1 MTARTAASAALIL
14 ALAITLPAAANPA
27 AAPPAVPPAA
37 DADWRLCRAAVREAE
52 RGTQL
57 PPNLLASIARVES
70 GRRNPETGDFAPW
83 PWTINAEGQG
93 KYFRTKAEA
102 IAEVRALQA
111 RGVRSIDVG
120 CMQINLMFHP
130 QAFTSLDD
138 AFDPRANA
146 RYAVRFLTEL
156 NSTRNNWTQSAAN
169 YHSNT
174 AEFATAYQRRVQAA
188 MPEES
193 RIAATTSRDEATTQW
208 TSARAEGRFV
218 PGGAML
224 SNAPPVRTAG
234 MTGRGLDSY
243 RSLPVMP
250 GRFVAM
256 PARRF

>member
-1 MTARTAASAALIL
+1 MTRRPAASAALL
-14 ALAITLPAAANPA
+14 FALLGAPAAANPGLA
-27 AAPPAVPPAA
+27 TPP

-70 GRRNPETGDFAPW
+70 GRRNPDTGEFAPW

-93 KYFRTKAEA
+93 KFFRTKAEA

-130 QAFTSLDD
+130 QAFASLED

-156 NSTRNNWTQSAAN
+156 NSTRNNWSQSAAN

-174 AEFATAYQRRVQAA
+174 AEIAQAYQRRVQAA

-193 RIAATTSRDEATTQW
+193 RIAATTGREELLTQW
-208 TSARAEGRFV
+208 TAARAQGRFV

-224 SNAPPVRTAG
+224 GNAPPVRTAG

-243 RSLPVMP
+243 RSMPVMP

>member
-1 MTARTAASAALIL
+1 MIRRPAAFSALLL
-14 ALAITLPAAANPA
+14 ALAAALPAAANPA
-27 AAPPAVPPAA
+27 AAPPA

-70 GRRNPETGDFAPW
+70 GRRNPETGEFAPW

-93 KYFRTKAEA
+93 KFFRTKAEA
-102 IAEVRALQA
+102 IAEVRTLQA

-174 AEFATAYQRRVQAA
+174 AEFAQAYQRRVQAA

-193 RIAATTSRDEATTQW
+193 RIAAATGRDEQLTQW
-208 TSARAEGRFV
+208 TAARAEGRFV

-243 RSLPVMP
+243 RSMPVMP